1 MSFSKLFIIKKLDY
15 ITGYL
20 EELKD
25 LLNFSNEEIKTNS
38 GRMHTGERLFQLIAD
53 TALDVNHHLIRELNL
68 KVTDDLQNTFHIIAE
83 AENGILP
90 QDFANKIAPSVKF
103 RNLIV
108 HVYEKLDKDLFL
120 KYLRE
125 GNEDFKKY
133 VNYISEYL
141 DKSEELD
148 KD

>member
-20 EELKD
+20 EELKE
-25 LLNFSNEEIKTNS
+25 LLEFNNEEIKTNF
-38 GRMHTGERLFQLIAD
+38 GRMHIGERLFQLIAD
-53 TALDVNHHLIRELNL
+53 TALDVNRHLIRELNL

-83 AENGILP
+83 NGILP
-90 QDFANKIAPSVKF
+90 LDFAEKIAPSVKF

-108 HVYEKLDKDLFL
+108 HIYEKLDKDLFL

-125 GNEDFKKY
+125 GYEDFKKY
-133 VNYISEYL
+133 TNYIKDYL
-141 DKSEELD
+141 DKSEDL

>member
-1 MSFSKLFIIKKLDY
+1 MSFSKLFIIKKLNY

-25 LLNFSNEEIKTNS
+25 LLKFNNEEIKSNS
-38 GRMHTGERLFQLIAD
+38 GRMHTGERLFQFIAD

-68 KVTDDLQNTFHIIAE
+68 EVTDDLQNTFHIIAE
-83 AENGILP
+83 NDILP

-125 GNEDFKKY
+125 GYSDFKKY
-133 VNYISEYL
+133 VECISEYL

-148 KD
+148 KN